1 MADKIGLGT
10 FITDSTELTSHGLDS
25 FSVPPVDTILK
36 DGKSVYYYPVTSIT
50 DSGPYEFQIIKDPE
64 HFIHLP
70 MTRLEGE
77 IEIKQADGTNIPE
90 ADTLTVVNLF
100 PQSIFKQVECE
111 LNGTEVCDL
120 STPTYAFKSY
130 IETHLTYGNSAKDTH
145 LYCSLYHKD
154 KPGKEEDLTGE
165 NTGGEIR
172 ALRVKN
178 KKVQFSNIIHSDFFQ
193 CHKYLIP
200 NTEIKLKFIRNDD
213 NFSIIGVAGKTYKIK
228 VNKLRLLVRKIKI
241 DPGYQQVLE
250 TQLLKTPALYNLTQ
264 SKIKTFN
271 IPQGTSSMDIPNI
284 IQGNIPRSVH
294 IGFISSDAFNS
305 TLASNPFC
313 FGNYGINHFN
323 IKINGIPVCPT
334 AFQPD
339 FSDVDGAIRE
349 YRWFMDNCGIQ
360 HENETNG
367 ITYYDYV
374 SNSNFWNFDLTPDLC
389 NSFHL
394 HETKTGSMDVTI
406 GFKTALAK
414 PLYMIVY
421 ACYNSAIAIDADRNV
436 RVIH

>member
-10 FITDSTELTSHGLDS
+10 FINDSTELTSHGLDS
-25 FSVPPVDTILK
+25 FSVPPVDTVLK
-36 DGKSVYYYPVTSIT
+36 DGKSVYYYPVTSLT
-50 DSGPYEFQIIKDPE
+50 DSGPYEFQITKDPE

-77 IEIKQADGTNIPE
+77 LEIKTSAGAAVPE
-90 ADTLTVVNLF
+90 ADKITVVNLF
-100 PQSIFKQVECE
+100 TQSIFKQVECE

-120 STPTYAFKSY
+120 STPTYAYKSF
-130 IETHLTYGNSAKDTH
+130 IETHLTYGQSAKDTH
-145 LYCSLYHKD
+145 LYCSMYHKD
-154 KPGKEEDLTGE
+154 TPGKETDLGDD
-165 NTGGEIR
+165 NAGGAARTKRI
-172 ALRVKN
+172 KN
-178 KKVQFSNIIHSDFFQ
+178 KKINFSQIIHSDFFQ
-193 CHKYLIP
+193 CHKYLVP
-200 NTEIKLKFIRNDD
+200 NTDIKLKFIRNDD
-213 NFSIIGVAGKTYKIK
+213 SFSIIGEAGKSYKIK

-241 DPGYQQVLE
+241 DPGYQQTLE
-250 TQLLKTPALYNLTQ
+250 SQLATTPALYNLTQ

-271 IPQGTSSMDIPNI
+271 IPTSTTSLDIPNI

-294 IGFISSDAFNS
+294 IGFVTSDAFNGVI
-305 TLASNPFC
+305 TENPFT
-313 FGNYGINHFN
+313 FGNHSINNFN

-339 FSDVDGAIRE
+339 FTVDGGAIRE
-349 YRWFMDNCGIQ
+349 YRWFLDNCGIQ

-367 ITYYDYV
+367 ITYDDFTN
-374 SNSNFWNFDLTPDLC
+374 NSAFWNFDLTPDLC

-394 HETKTGSMDVTI
+394 HETKSGSMDVSI
-406 GFKTALAK
+406 SFKTALAS

-421 ACYNSAIAIDADRNV
+421 ACYNSAIAIDSDRNV